1 MIIHCFTSMRNES
14 YMAPFFL
21 RHYEKF
27 CDKIFVWDDESTDG
41 TLELLKAH
49 PKVEILPLEIHGI
62 DDAYNQKIRSETYR
76 KLSRG
81 IADWVMIVDC
91 DEFHYFDPMPAW
103 DRILLTLERQG
114 AQAIYSEGWQ
124 MISEDFPARATTEHL
139 YDKIKEGVQ
148 DPMYDRLIF
157 KPELNITVGIGHH
170 SYSIPNGAL
179 QARTASI
186 KLLHFKYMGEEY
198 MRKRNAKAYKRLVKN
213 NLDHGWGI
221 HSSPGWNGVYSEA
234 WYRDALKNKVK
245 CI

>member
-1 MIIHCFTSMRNES
+1 MKVHVYTSMRNES

-21 RHYEKF
+21 RHYERI

-76 KLSRG
+76 RLSRG

-91 DEFHYFDPMPAW
+91 DEFHYGSVEVFL
-103 DRILLTLERQG
+103 RTLLKGNVRAVLS
-114 AQAIYSEGWQ
+114 AGWQ
-124 MISEDFPARATTEHL
+124 MISEDYPAAATTENL
-139 YDKIKEGVQ
+139 YDKIKDGIR
-148 DPMYDRLIF
+148 DSMYNRLIF
-157 KPELNITVGIGHH
+157 NPAIDVTVGIGHH
-170 SYSIPNGAL
+170 SYETEDVRVYNQS
-179 QARTASI
+179 SI

-198 MRKRNAKAYKRLVKN
+198 MRERNAKAYKRLVKN
-213 NLDHGWGI
+213 NLDHGWGA

-234 WYRDALKNKVK
+234 WYREAMKSKVK

>member
-21 RHYEKF
+21 RHYEEF

-49 PKVEILPLEIHGI
+49 PLVEILPLEIHGI

-76 KLSRG
+76 RLSRG

-91 DEFHYFDPMPAW
+91 DEFFYSPH
-103 DRILLTLERQG
+103 LLENLEFQMRLPNSSIM
-114 AQAIYSEGWQ
+114 AEGWQ
-124 MISEDFPARATTEHL
+124 MISEDYPAVATTENL

-148 DPMYDRLIF
+148 DHMYDRLIF
-157 KPELNITVGIGHH
+157 DPDLDVTVGIGHH
-170 SYSIPNGAL
+170 SYSLNGYPT
-179 QARTASI
+179 RISGI
-186 KLLHFKYMGEEY
+186 KLLHFKYMGLEY
-198 MRKRNAKAYKRLVKN
+198 MSKRNAKAYKRLVKN

-234 WYRDALKNKVK
+234 WYREALKNKVK